1 MADGQGFT
9 GQGPEREPASLI
21 AGNYEIENPVFSPVW
36 GQGKER
42 MQPWSGRRNDMGEP
56 AGESGRVHKRKRKQ
70 AP

>member
-36 GQGKER
+36 GSGQGEDAAMER
-42 MQPWSGRRNDMGEP
+42 AAE
-56 AGESGRVHKRKRKQ
+56 
-70 AP
+70 